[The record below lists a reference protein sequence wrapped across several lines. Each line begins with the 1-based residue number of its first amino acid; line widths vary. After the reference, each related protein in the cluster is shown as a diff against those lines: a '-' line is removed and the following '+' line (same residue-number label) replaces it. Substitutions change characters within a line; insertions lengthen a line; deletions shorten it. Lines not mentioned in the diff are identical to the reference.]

1 MFSVLVIF
9 IFVISPPIY
18 VLERTLYQM
27 QNRHILPNLI
37 GSFFFF
43 SANISTYHI
52 NIIFF
57 LTNCLPY
64 GHPIFRSCWSNS
76 ELKTGH
82 SKTTFILW
90 IIIKKREASF
100 NLWPW
105 WVAWGIWRTDRTL
118 TYPFY
123 YTALTPFFVK
133 LLLPSSSTKGSHP
146 FIKRNRIL
154 WTYLLTNLAK
164 CNSVTTVD
172 ATESNSSNKQTIQ
185 KKFQEKHDNACTM

>member
-9 IFVISPPIY
+9 IFVISPPRY

-57 LTNCLPY
+57 LTDCLPY

-82 SKTTFILW
+82 SKTTFI
-90 IIIKKREASF
+90 IKKREASF

-105 WVAWGIWRTDRTL
+105 WVAWGNWRTDRTL

-146 FIKRNRIL
+146 LKQARKSSEDAQATGYAQFEKVWVEKVWTQNTCIL
-154 WTYLLTNLAK
+154 AAHFWK
-164 CNSVTTVD
+164 FFG
-172 ATESNSSNKQTIQ
+172 QTS
-185 KKFQEKHDNACTM
+185 FSG